1 MPRVTINSIWGGIA
15 PARYF
20 VGDSQYLAGIGIDP
34 DLPISDAV
42 GDKQTSGA
50 IRPAGYSTFSG
61 ATLNDHALWLMTTP
75 KTSLLYAYLKSGRLL
90 SYDSS
95 FGSETNIGTPTSGVG
110 NGLAYYNNY
119 AYLSTPTDVARY
131 GPLDGAA
138 ALTNTVWSGATLG
151 SQTALVNWTAPSL
164 RGSGVMPN
172 HVLHPHIDNKLYILD
187 FDSTSVTVAN
197 RGRGLIHFIKT
208 KYGSA
213 EGDTND
219 VSTYNALD
227 LPLGFMPVCSESYG
241 TDIVVG
247 AIQTTNSTFNQGRAA
262 LFFWDTLSSSFRDPV
277 VWLADPLVT
286 ALRNVNGNLYV
297 FSGPISTGSDVS
309 NGFRVSLYGGGYSLQ
324 QVYFSDVGAPPL
336 HGAVDSFGDR
346 LAWGGF
352 TQIPS
357 TTAASPEYYAGVF
370 ALGSKNQLFSNGVHF
385 IINSRATATA
395 ADGLVT
401 ALKNVQQASY
411 ASPRFVLGWRDSGAY
426 GLDKQG
432 TTYGTTI
439 FRSQIFNVNQPFAL
453 ERIRFSL
460 PTPVATNMTIT
471 PKFFI
476 DDFSSSS
483 TNGLKVINTT
493 NYPAAKNYRNI
504 LQVPKISGNHN
515 FCLELRCTG
524 TVLLPVLLPIQID
537 FKLLQDTK

>member
-1 MPRVTINSIWGGIA
+1 VPRVTINSIWGGIA

-42 GDKQTSGA
+42 GDKQTSGV
-50 IRPAGYSTFSG
+50 IRPAGYSTFS
-61 ATLNDHALWLMTTP
+61 AALLNDTPLWLMTTP
-75 KTSLLYAYLKSGRLL
+75 KTSLLYTYLKNGRFI

-95 FGSETNIGTPTSGVG
+95 FASETNIGTPTSGAG
-110 NGLAYYNNY
+110 NGLEYYNNY
-119 AYLSTPTDVARY
+119 AYLTTPTDVARY

-138 ALTNTVWSGATLG
+138 ALVNTVWTGVTLG
-151 SQTALVNWTAPSL
+151 SKTALVNWTAPSI
-164 RGSGVMPN
+164 RGAGVMPN
-172 HVLHPHIDNKLYILD
+172 HAMHAHVDNKLYVMD
-187 FDSTSVTVAN
+187 FDNTSSTVGN

-208 KYGSA
+208 KYGAA

-227 LPLGFMPVCSESYG
+227 LPLGFMPICAESYG
-241 TDIVVG
+241 LDIVVA
-247 AIQTTNSTFNQGRAA
+247 AIQTTSSTFNQGRAA
-262 LFFWDTLSSSFRDPV
+262 LFFWDTVASSFRDPV

-297 FSGPISTGSDVS
+297 FSGPISTGADVS
-309 NGFRVSLYGGGYSLQ
+309 NGFRVSLYGGGAALQ
-324 QVYFSDVGAPPL
+324 QVYFSDTGAPPL
-336 HGAVDSFGDR
+336 QGAVDSFGDR

-352 TQIPS
+352 TQIP
-357 TTAASPEYYAGVF
+357 TTTPASPEYYAGVF

-401 ALKNVQQASY
+401 TLKNVQQASY
-411 ASPRFVLGWRDSGAY
+411 ASPRFVLGWRDSGGY

-432 TTYGTTI
+432 TTYGNWVW
-439 FRSQIFNVNQPFAL
+439 RSQMFNVNQPFSL
-453 ERIRFSL
+453 ERLRFSL
-460 PTPVATNMTIT
+460 PTPVAASMSIV
-471 PKFFI
+471 PKFFL

-483 TNGLKVINTT
+483 INNLQTISTT
-493 NYPAAKNYRNI
+493 KYPAAKNYRNV
-504 LQVPKISGNHN
+504 LQMPKISGKHN
-515 FCLELRCTG
+515 FCLELRG
-524 TVLLPVLLPIQID
+524 SGAALLPVLLPIQID
-537 FKLLQDTK
+537 FKLGENTK